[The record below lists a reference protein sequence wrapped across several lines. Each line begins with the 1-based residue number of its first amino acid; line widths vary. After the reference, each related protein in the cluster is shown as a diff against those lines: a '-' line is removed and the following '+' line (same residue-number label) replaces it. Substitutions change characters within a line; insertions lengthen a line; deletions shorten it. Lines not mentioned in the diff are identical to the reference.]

1 MRHAHRLT
9 SRPAGST
16 STPVATLIVSL
27 GLVVG
32 LSAIAI
38 PSQAEAE
45 AAPVTAPT
53 AAPIGGASAR
63 PTPSATTST
72 PQPDFQLALPGKS
85 WGVSLGFSSFTISK
99 DEIKADHRRYAMAS
113 QPTTGLNVSATLEQ
127 MTEPASSAGCIAQL
141 ERLKTSPLAADSRD
155 MRLTT
160 TSTLPTLEYTVPTV
174 RGIPV
179 AQRHV
184 HLCYPKE
191 NVYLDLHLSKVQY
204 TAADDALFR
213 DFLQTV
219 HIEPVRPG
227 AAASAS
233 PAPAPPAAESA
244 PLAAAPTTSATL
256 FATGSKFYLE
266 KNYPLAITYYQQAL
280 DLERANPQ
288 LDRITWRVLVDN
300 LGMAYGMSGKLD
312 LAQRTFEY
320 GIAEDHTYPMF
331 HYNLACTF
339 AERRDRERAMQ
350 ALRTAF
356 RYRAHHNPGEP
367 GVPDP
372 RRDRSFQQLLKQAD
386 FRRFV
391 DQLMALQGS

>member
-9 SRPAGST
+9 SHPAA
-16 STPVATLIVSL
+16 STPLAALVVGL

-38 PSQAEAE
+38 PSQAEA
-45 AAPVTAPT
+45 APVTTPA
-53 AAPIGGASAR
+53 AAPIGDASAR
-63 PTPSATTST
+63 STPPTTTAA

-85 WGVSLGFSSFTISK
+85 WGVSLGFSGFTISK
-99 DEIKADHRRYAMAS
+99 DETKADHRRYAMAS

-160 TSTLPTLEYTVPTV
+160 TSTLPTLEYTVPTA

-191 NVYLDLHLSKVQY
+191 NVYLDLHLSKVHY

-227 AAASAS
+227 AAASAHPS
-233 PAPAPPAAESA
+233 PAPPAAQSA
-244 PLAAAPTTSATL
+244 PAAAAPSTSTTL

-266 KNYPLAITYYQQAL
+266 ENYPLAITYYQQAL

-350 ALRTAF
+350 SLRTAF

>member
-9 SRPAGST
+9 SRPAQS
-16 STPVATLIVSL
+16 SSRPWATLIVCF

-32 LSAIAI
+32 LSAVTI
-38 PSQAEAE
+38 PSQAEATPGSTP
-45 AAPVTAPT
+45 A
-53 AAPIGGASAR
+53 AAPIGDASAR
-63 PTPSATTST
+63 PTPSTTTAT
-72 PQPDFQLALPGKS
+72 PQSDFQLALPGKS
-85 WGVSLGFSSFTISK
+85 WGVSLGFSGFTISK
-99 DEIKADHRRYAMAS
+99 DETKADHRRYAMAS

-141 ERLKTSPLAADSRD
+141 ERLKTSPLTADSRD
-155 MRLTT
+155 MRLTS

-174 RGIPV
+174 RGIPL

-184 HLCYPKE
+184 YLCYPKE
-191 NVYLDLHLSKVQY
+191 NVYLDLHLSKMHY

-219 HIEPVRPG
+219 HIDPVRPG
-227 AAASAS
+227 AVASARPS
-233 PAPAPPAAESA
+233 PTPSAAQSA
-244 PLAAAPTTSATL
+244 RAAAAPSTSTTL

-391 DQLMALQGS
+391 DQLMALQRS